1 MKPVHGGGGAGGLTG
16 VGVGG
21 LGGGAHGGLAG
32 HGVHGGGESGVHGG
46 DVWFGAQIGGLIGV
60 CTMHG
65 GLTLAGGDSGQPELG
80 LQRRRIAVSISPL
93 RTTTFACCEY
103 ESEYRTTDVDAS
115 P

>member
-1 MKPVHGGGGAGGLTG
+1 MNPVHGSGGTGGLKG
-16 VGVGG
+16 VGVASGP
-21 LGGGAHGGLAG
+21 HPAG
-32 HGVHGGGESGVHGG
+32 SKLMQPCGGESGVHGG
-46 DVWFGAQIGGLIGV
+46 EVWFGAQIGGLIGV

-65 GLTLAGGDSGQPELG
+65 ELTLAGGDSGQPELG